1 MADLYTPIFGWW
13 LRRLCMSEMLW
24 AKGQPLD
31 EQLHAFTVGDD
42 PIIDRQLLPFDAE
55 GSAAH
60 ARMLSGCGLLPENEA
75 KALVAALRRLKNQA
89 ERGELTIT
97 REQEDGHTALEVAL
111 ARELS
116 PTGRRIHLGRSR
128 NDQVQTALRLWMRTH
143 LLNLGEAL
151 GNCASAFVDFGR
163 THSSTVLPGYTHMR
177 RAMPSN
183 WGMWGAAFA
192 EGLLEE
198 LEQLPSLWL
207 RIDRCPLGAA
217 AGFGSPVNAN
227 REHTAELL
235 GFSAVQCSPID
246 VMNSRG
252 RHEQAI
258 AAWIVSAASTLEKA
272 LWDLLIWS
280 TDEFSFVRLPEKFT
294 TGSSLMPQKQ
304 NPDVL
309 ELARGRC
316 RELRG
321 LAALLSHV
329 SGGLP
334 SSYHRDQQLS
344 KGPFLEIVAKGE
356 QLFDV
361 VTQLLPGLEIN
372 EQACLTACSE
382 EVHAA
387 TEACRLAAEGM
398 PFRAAYAQV
407 SRQLQEGSFS
417 AVDVSA
423 STKVPEAAQD
433 VFNKITVALADSKKW
448 IGDRRHFLS
457 TTTKRLFDWP

>member
-1 MADLYTPIFGWW
+1 
-13 LRRLCMSEMLW
+13 MSEMLW

-31 EQLHAFTVGDD
+31 EQVHAFTVGDD
-42 PIIDRQLLPFDAE
+42 PILDLQLLPFDIE

-60 ARMLSGCGLLPENEA
+60 ARMLNGCGLLPENEA
-75 KALVAALRRLKNQA
+75 KALVAALRGLKQLA
-89 ERGELTIT
+89 ERGDLTIT

-111 ARELS
+111 AKELGS
-116 PTGRRIHLGRSR
+116 TGRRIHLGRSR
-128 NDQVQTALRLWMRTH
+128 NDQVQTALRLWMRSH
-143 LLNLGEAL
+143 VLDLGDGLA
-151 GNCASAFVDFGR
+151 NCASAFVDFAR
-163 THSSTVLPGYTHMR
+163 IHFSTLLPGYTHMR
-177 RAMPSN
+177 RAMPSS
-183 WGMWGAAFA
+183 WGMWATAFA

-198 LEQLPSLWL
+198 LEQLPALWS

-217 AGFGSPVNAN
+217 AGFGSPVTLN

-235 GFSAVQCSPID
+235 GFSRVQCSPID

-252 RHEQAI
+252 RYEQAI
-258 AAWIVSAASTLEKA
+258 AAWIVSAAGTLEKA
-272 LWDLLIWS
+272 LWDLSIWS
-280 TDEFSFVRLPEKFT
+280 TEEFNFVRLPDSFT

-321 LAALLSHV
+321 LAGLLSHL

-344 KGPFLEIVAKGE
+344 KAPFFEIVAKGE

-361 VTQLLPGLEIN
+361 VTQLLAGVEIN
-372 EQACLTACSE
+372 EQACLAACTD
-382 EVHAA
+382 EVHA
-387 TEACRLAAEGM
+387 TSEACRLATEGM

-407 SRQLQEGSFS
+407 ARQLQDGSFRPV
-417 AVDVSA
+417 AISA
-423 STKVPEAAQD
+423 SAAVPKAAQD
-433 VFNKITVALADSKKW
+433 PDITVVLADSKKW
-448 IGDRRHFLS
+448 IGERRHFLS
-457 TTTKRLFDWP
+457 ITTERLFNWP

>member
-1 MADLYTPIFGWW
+1 
-13 LRRLCMSEMLW
+13 MSEMLW
-24 AKGQPLD
+24 AKGLPLD

-42 PIIDRQLLPFDAE
+42 PLVDLQLLPFDAE

-75 KALVAALRRLKNQA
+75 KALVAALRRLKEQS

-111 ARELS
+111 TKELGS
-116 PTGRRIHLGRSR
+116 TGSRIHLARSR
-128 NDQVQTALRLWMRTH
+128 NDQVQTALRLWMRVR
-143 LLNLGEAL
+143 LLDLGEAL
-151 GNCASAFVDFGR
+151 GNCASSFVDFAR
-163 THSSTVLPGYTHMR
+163 THSSKLLPGYTHMR
-177 RAMPSN
+177 RAMPSS
-183 WGMWGAAFA
+183 WGMWGVAFA
-192 EGLLEE
+192 EGLIEE
-198 LEQLPSLWL
+198 LEQLPALWS

-217 AGFGSPVNAN
+217 AGFGVPLNLN
-227 REHTAELL
+227 RERTAELL
-235 GFSAVQCSPID
+235 GFSRVQRSPID

-252 RHEQAI
+252 RYEQAI
-258 AAWIVSAASTLEKA
+258 TAWIVSTGGTLEKA

-280 TDEFSFVRLPEKFT
+280 TEEFNFVRLPDLFT

-321 LAALLSHV
+321 LAALLSDL

-334 SSYHRDQQLS
+334 SSYHRDQQLL
-344 KGPFLEIVAKGE
+344 KAPFFEIVVKGE

-361 VTQLLPGLEIN
+361 MTRLLPGLEIN
-372 EQACLTACSE
+372 EQACAAACSE

-387 TEACRLAAEGM
+387 SEACRLASEGM
-398 PFRAAYAQV
+398 PFRAAYAQIA
-407 SRQLQEGSFS
+407 RQLQDGSFTPVRV
-417 AVDVSA
+417 AA
-423 STKVPEAAQD
+423 SNTAPEAAQLASTD
-433 VFNKITVALADSKKW
+433 VAITLANIKNW
-448 IGDRRHFLS
+448 IGSRRHFLANA
-457 TTTKRLFDWP
+457 TQRLFDWP

>member
-1 MADLYTPIFGWW
+1 
-13 LRRLCMSEMLW
+13 MSEMLW
-24 AKGQPLD
+24 DKGLPLD
-31 EQLHAFTVGDD
+31 ELLHAFTVGDD
-42 PIIDRQLLPFDAE
+42 PLIDLQLLPFDAE

-75 KALVAALRRLKNQA
+75 KALVAALRRLKEQS

-111 ARELS
+111 TKELG
-116 PTGRRIHLGRSR
+116 PTGGRIHLARSR
-128 NDQVQTALRLWMRTH
+128 NDQVQTALRLWMRVR
-143 LLNLGEAL
+143 LLDLGEAL
-151 GNCASAFVDFGR
+151 GNCASSFVDFAR
-163 THSSTVLPGYTHMR
+163 TYYSTLLPGYTHMR
-177 RAMPSN
+177 RAMPSS
-183 WGMWGAAFA
+183 WGMWGVAFA
-192 EGLLEE
+192 EGLIDE
-198 LEQLPSLWL
+198 LEQLPALWS

-217 AGFGSPVNAN
+217 AGFGVPLKLN
-227 REHTAELL
+227 RERTAELL
-235 GFSAVQCSPID
+235 GFSRVQRSPID

-252 RHEQAI
+252 RYEQAI
-258 AAWIVSAASTLEKA
+258 GAWIVSAAGTLEKA

-280 TDEFSFVRLPEKFT
+280 TEEFNFVRLPDLFT

-321 LAALLSHV
+321 LVALLSDL

-334 SSYHRDQQLS
+334 SSYHRDQQLL
-344 KGPFLEIVAKGE
+344 KAPFFEIVVKGE

-361 VTQLLPGLEIN
+361 VTRLLPGLEIN
-372 EQACLTACSE
+372 EQACAAACSE

-387 TEACRLAAEGM
+387 SEACRLASGGV

-407 SRQLQEGSFS
+407 ARQLQDGSFTS
-417 AVDVSA
+417 ARVA
-423 STKVPEAAQD
+423 AGNTVPEAAQLASTE
-433 VFNKITVALADSKKW
+433 ITITLADIKNW
-448 IGDRRHFLS
+448 IGNRRRFLAS
-457 TTTKRLFDWP
+457 TTQRLFDWP

>member
-1 MADLYTPIFGWW
+1 
-13 LRRLCMSEMLW
+13 MSEMLW
-24 AKGQPLD
+24 AKGLPLD

-42 PIIDRQLLPFDAE
+42 PLIDLQLLPFDAE

-75 KALVAALRRLKNQA
+75 KALVAALRRLNEQS

-111 ARELS
+111 TKELG
-116 PTGRRIHLGRSR
+116 PTGSRIHLARSR
-128 NDQVQTALRLWMRTH
+128 NDQVQTALRLWMRVR
-143 LLNLGEAL
+143 LLDLGEAL
-151 GNCASAFVDFGR
+151 GNCASAFVDFAR
-163 THSSTVLPGYTHMR
+163 THSSALLAGYTHMR
-177 RAMPSN
+177 RAMPSS
-183 WGMWGAAFA
+183 WGMWAVAFA
-192 EGLLEE
+192 EGLIEE
-198 LEQLPSLWL
+198 LEQLPALWL

-217 AGFGSPVNAN
+217 AGFGVPLRLN
-227 REHTAELL
+227 RERSAELL
-235 GFSAVQCSPID
+235 GFSRVQRSPID

-258 AAWIVSAASTLEKA
+258 AAWIVSAAGTLEKA

-280 TDEFSFVRLPEKFT
+280 TEEFNFVRLPDTFT
-294 TGSSLMPQKQ
+294 TGSSLMPQKR

-321 LAALLSHV
+321 LATLLSNL

-344 KGPFLEIVAKGE
+344 KAPFLEIVAKGE

-361 VTQLLPGLEIN
+361 VTRLMPGLEIN
-372 EQACLTACSE
+372 GQACATACSE

-387 TEACRLAAEGM
+387 SEACRLAAEGM

-407 SRQLQEGSFS
+407 ARQLQDGSFKPV
-417 AVDVSA
+417 AVTA
-423 STKVPEAAQD
+423 SSTVPEAGQLSMTEIA
-433 VFNKITVALADSKKW
+433 IALADSKNW
-448 IGDRRHFLS
+448 IGDRRRSLAS
-457 TTTKRLFDWP
+457 TTQRLFDWP

>member
-1 MADLYTPIFGWW
+1 
-13 LRRLCMSEMLW
+13 MSETLW
-24 AKGQPLD
+24 ARGLPLD
-31 EQLHAFTVGDD
+31 EQLHAFTVGND
-42 PIIDRQLLPFDAE
+42 PLIDLQLLPFDAE

-60 ARMLSGCGLLPENEA
+60 ARMLAGCGLLPENEA
-75 KALVAALRRLKNQA
+75 KALVAALRRLKEQA

-111 ARELS
+111 TKELG
-116 PTGRRIHLGRSR
+116 PTGRRIHLARSR
-128 NDQVQTALRLWMRTH
+128 NDQVQTALRLWMRAR

-151 GNCASAFVDFGR
+151 GNCASVFVDFAR
-163 THSSTVLPGYTHMR
+163 THSSTLLPGYTHMR
-177 RAMPSN
+177 RAMPSS
-183 WGMWGAAFA
+183 WGLWGAAFA

-198 LEQLPSLWL
+198 LEQLPALWS

-217 AGFGSPVNAN
+217 AGFGVSVKLN
-227 REHTAELL
+227 RQHAAALL
-235 GFSAVQCSPID
+235 GFSRVQRSPID

-258 AAWIVSAASTLEKA
+258 AAWIVSAAGSLEKA

-280 TDEFSFVRLPEKFT
+280 TEEFNFVRLPDSFT

-321 LAALLSHV
+321 LAALLSHLC
-329 SGGLP
+329 GGLP

-344 KGPFLEIVAKGE
+344 KAPFLEIVAKSE

-361 VTQLLPGLEIN
+361 VTRLLPGLEIN
-372 EQACLTACSE
+372 KQACATACSE

-387 TEACRLAAEGM
+387 SEACRLAAEGM

-407 SRQLQEGSFS
+407 ARQLQDGTFRPV
-417 AVDVSA
+417 AVIA
-423 STKVPEAAQD
+423 SSVVPEAGQLDLTEISA
-433 VFNKITVALADSKKW
+433 TLAGSKNW
-448 IGDRRHFLS
+448 IGDRRRFLA
-457 TTTKRLFDWP
+457 TTTERLFDWP

>member
-1 MADLYTPIFGWW
+1 
-13 LRRLCMSEMLW
+13 MSEMLW

-31 EQLHAFTVGDD
+31 ERLHAFTVGND
-42 PIIDRQLLPFDAE
+42 PIIDLQLLPFDAE

-60 ARMLSGCGLLPENEA
+60 ARMLSGCGLLPEDEA
-75 KALVAALRRLKNQA
+75 KALVAALRRLKELA

-111 ARELS
+111 TKELG
-116 PTGRRIHLGRSR
+116 PTGRRIHLARSR
-128 NDQVQTALRLWMRTH
+128 NDQVQTALRLWMRAH
-143 LLNLGEAL
+143 LLDLGEAL
-151 GNCASAFVDFGR
+151 GNCASAFVDFGQ
-163 THSSTVLPGYTHMR
+163 THSSTLLPGYTHMR

-183 WGMWGAAFA
+183 WGMWSAAFA

-198 LEQLPSLWL
+198 LDQLPALWS

-217 AGFGSPVNAN
+217 AGFGPPVKLD
-227 REHTAELL
+227 REHSAALL
-235 GFSAVQCSPID
+235 GFSRVQCSPID

-258 AAWIVSAASTLEKA
+258 AAWIVSAAGSLEKA

-280 TDEFSFVRLPEKFT
+280 TDEFNFVRLPHSFT

-321 LAALLSHV
+321 LAALLSHL

-344 KGPFLEIVAKGE
+344 KAPFLEIVAKGE

-361 VTQLLPGLEIN
+361 VTRLLPGLEIN
-372 EQACLTACSE
+372 EQACAIACSE

-387 TEACRLAAEGM
+387 SEACRLAAEGI

-407 SRQLQEGSFS
+407 ARQLQDGKFKPV
-417 AVDVSA
+417 AVTANGAVR
-423 STKVPEAAQD
+423 EAPQP
-433 VFNKITVALADSKKW
+433 ALTEISVTLAGSKKW
-448 IGDRRHFLS
+448 IGDRRRFLA
-457 TTTKRLFDWP
+457 TTTERLFNWR